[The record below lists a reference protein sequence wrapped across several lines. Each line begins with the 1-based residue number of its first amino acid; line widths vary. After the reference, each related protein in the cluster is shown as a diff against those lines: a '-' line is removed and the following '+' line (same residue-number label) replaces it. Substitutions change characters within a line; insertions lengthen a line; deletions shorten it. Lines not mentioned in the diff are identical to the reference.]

1 MDRFIEELSNIAK
14 VIVKDEP
21 KPDIITVTGRAKE
34 YNGKMYVQIDGSD
47 QLTPIASSTVG
58 IKTDDWVTVQIK
70 NHSAT
75 VTGNATDPSPGTS
88 YADEINDKVDDV
100 SDQISEFEIVIADKV
115 DTDQLNAV
123 NGRID
128 NLVSENVTITGK
140 LDAVEGEIDQ
150 LQADNVTITGKLDA
164 VDADIDHLESSKAEI
179 SVLESQYATIENLE
193 ATNADIHN
201 LEADYASFKQ
211 VTTEDISAINGSIT
225 NLEANKLDVESA
237 DILYAQIDFANIG
250 IAAVEELFAKSGI
263 IEDLVVSSGHITGEL
278 VGVTIKGDL
287 IEGNTIKADKLVVL
301 GSDGL
306 YYKLNVNGESV
317 AAEQTQYN
325 SLNGSVITANTIT
338 AEKINVDDLV
348 AFNATIGGFK
358 LSNSSMYSGAKA
370 SVSNTTPGVYLGSD
384 GQLSIGDQDQYLKF
398 YKDATGAWKLE
409 IAASAI
415 KMGTTSVVDK
425 FDEIENKVDASIK
438 SSVEQFYLSSS
449 PTALSGGSWS
459 TSQPTWQDGKYIWRR
474 TLITYQDGSTTYTPS
489 ANGVCI
495 TGNTGPQGD
504 PGSDGTSVTI
514 TSTIVDYQASTSGTT
529 PPTGNWTTSI
539 PSVSAGSYLWTRTK
553 VSYSDG
559 KSTTSY
565 SVSRQGS
572 NGAPGA
578 PGSDGTS
585 VTITNTAVTYAAST
599 NGMTAP
605 SSGWQSTVPSVAQG
619 SYLWTKTVVT
629 YSDGKSTTSY
639 SVSRQGADGS
649 DGSDGVGIES
659 STITYQAG
667 LSGTTPPTGTWSSS
681 IPAILADQYLWT
693 RTVTTYTDGTTTT
706 AYSVSRMGQLTDTE
720 TGNVLSIGENAGKPL
735 RSLTVYGNTR
745 QNLWQNPSGTNS
757 GITATANAD
766 GSITLSGTSTAY
778 AIVGVDAFTLRKSA
792 TYTIAINE
800 AVSAGAAFRVRL
812 YNGSTWVT
820 DVVSGVT
827 TAAKTFTMPDNDTYD
842 RVRFAVIAPVGTTVS
857 GTYRVMLNEG
867 STAQPWCPPGLNGV
881 DELSVVCAGKN
892 LLDMSSYDG
901 KNSSGITTKVND
913 DGSVTLSGTLSGN
926 QAVSLGNIG
935 LGCALPPGDYIFS
948 GLEDTDNVYVQLNRN
963 SSTVFGG
970 TNNFRQ
976 FTVTEEDGIY
986 DSPFWFIGVKPGFSG
1001 TKTIKVQLEI
1011 GSKATDWVSPAPITT
1026 TPIDLSGHTLNSLPD
1041 GTRDELSVDA
1051 TGAVT
1056 LTKRTWMQTID
1067 GTDLAQN
1074 YTSNTDGCT
1083 IWDDV
1088 LEYHSVDSNGSTEW
1102 YSDGIA
1108 LGDVLPTLNSAFA
1121 KAIVGFSG
1129 TSYSATTRKNL
1140 YVNAPSDSPTD
1151 YNGARAWLN
1160 ANPLTIIYKL
1170 ATPQTISLGT
1180 ISLPNL
1186 NPDHATVYASAPVA
1200 VDISGEYWTTAGTT
1214 VADAQISANEA
1225 DQRVTDVREELQT
1238 EIDTSI
1244 EQVEGQIISTVEATY
1259 TTKDEFENEIATI
1272 GTQITQNQ
1280 NSVNFQFSQLNGT
1293 LADLNSFMGTAGSQ
1307 LETITKYIRFL
1318 NGDIVLGGTDS
1329 DVQLKIENDRIAF
1342 LDNNNEVMYI
1352 TNEELYIMRAIIA
1365 TQLTIGN
1372 FSWVPRSN
1380 GNVSFRYIGS

>member
-21 KPDIITVTGRAKE
+21 KPDTVTVTGRAKE

-140 LDAVEGEIDQ
+140 LDVVEGEIDD

-164 VDADIDHLESSKAEI
+164 AEADIDHLESSKADI

-211 VTTEDISAINGSIT
+211 VTTEDISAINGNIT
-225 NLEANKLDVESA
+225 NLEADKLDAESA
-237 DILYAQIDFANIG
+237 DIRYAKIDFANIG

-348 AFNATIGGFK
+348 AFNATIGGFH
-358 LSNSSMYSGAKA
+358 LSSSSMYSGAKA
-370 SVSNTTPGVYLGSD
+370 SVDNTTQGIYLGSD
-384 GQLSIGDQDQYLKF
+384 GQLNVGDGNQYLKF

-409 IAASAI
+409 ISASAI
-415 KMGTTSVVDK
+415 KMGTTSVSDK
-425 FDEIENKVDASIK
+425 IDEIEGKVDKSIK
-438 SSVEQFYLSSS
+438 SSVEQFYLSTS
-449 PTALSGGSWS
+449 PTVLNGGTWS
-459 TSQPTWQDGKYIWRR
+459 TSQPTWQNGRYIWRR
-474 TLITYQDGSTTYTPS
+474 TLITYQDGSTAYTPS

-504 PGSDGTSVTI
+504 PGNDGTSVTI
-514 TSTIVDYQASTSGTT
+514 TSTVVDYQASTSGTT

-539 PSVSAGSYLWTRTK
+539 PSVSAGSYLWTRTR

-572 NGAPGA
+572 NGAPGT

-585 VTITNTAVTYAAST
+585 VTITDTAVTYATST
-599 NGMTAP
+599 SGTSAP
-605 SSGWQSTVPSVAQG
+605 SSGWQASVPTVAQG

-639 SVSRQGADGS
+639 SVSRQGADG
-649 DGSDGVGIES
+649 VGIES

-667 LSGTTPPTGTWSSS
+667 LSGATPPTGTWSSS
-681 IPAILADQYLWT
+681 IPSILADQYLWT

-706 AYSVSRMGQLTDTE
+706 AYSVSRMGQITDRE

-745 QNLWQNPSGTNS
+745 QNLWVNPSGTSN
-757 GITATANAD
+757 GVTVTDNEN
-766 GSITLSGTSTAY
+766 GSVTLSGTASKIVLSQILSYVLRPGVAYTLSVDKKLSDNPLSASIELTFLDADAGYISEVRVGYASTLTISFSTPANMALAY
-778 AIVGVDAFTLRKSA
+778 M
-792 TYTIAINE
+792 
-800 AVSAGAAFRVRL
+800 RVR
-812 YNGSTWVT
+812 
-820 DVVSGVT
+820 
-827 TAAKTFTMPDNDTYD
+827 
-842 RVRFAVIAPVGTTVS
+842 VGADMTVS

-867 STAQPWCPPGLNGV
+867 IEPEPWCPPGLNGV

-892 LLDMSSYDG
+892 LAAKSSFDGTTQIDCHVEAGMPITVSFDAQAAKNYRIYFHDEQGVFSGSNAINVTADAPGRVSQTRTLTYDSAFVRSYTENG
-901 KNSSGITTKVND
+901 KNEIANLMVEY
-913 DGSVTLSGTLSGN
+913 GST
-926 QAVSLGNIG
+926 
-935 LGCALPPGDYIFS
+935 
-948 GLEDTDNVYVQLNRN
+948 
-963 SSTVFGG
+963 
-970 TNNFRQ
+970 
-976 FTVTEEDGIY
+976 
-986 DSPFWFIGVKPGFSG
+986 
-1001 TKTIKVQLEI
+1001 
-1011 GSKATDWVSPAPITT
+1011 ATDYEPPQVIT
-1026 TPIDLSGHTLNSLPD
+1026 TPIDLSGHALNSLPD
-1041 GTRDELSVDA
+1041 STRDELSVDA

-1056 LTKRTWMQTID
+1056 LTKRTWSQTIN
-1067 GTDLAQN
+1067 GMDLAQN
-1074 YTSNTDGCT
+1074 YTSNTAGCT
-1083 IWDDV
+1083 IWGDV
-1088 LEYHSVDSNGSTEW
+1088 LEYDSVGPNGSSVW
-1102 YSDGIA
+1102 YADGVA
-1108 LGDVLPTLNSAFA
+1108 LGDVLLPGNVIFG
-1121 KAIVGFSG
+1121 KAALGFNG
-1129 TSYSATTRKNL
+1129 TSYSASTRKNL
-1140 YVNAPSDSPTD
+1140 YVNAPCDNSTD
-1151 YNGARAWLN
+1151 YTGARAWLN

-1170 ATPQTISLGT
+1170 ATPQTIALGT

-1200 VDISGEYWTTAGTT
+1200 ADISGEYWTTAGST
-1214 VADAQISANEA
+1214 VADAQLSANEA

-1280 NSVNFQFSQLNGT
+1280 ESVNFQFSQLNGT
-1293 LADLNSFMGTAGSQ
+1293 LSDLNSFKGTAGSQ

>member
-21 KPDIITVTGRAKE
+21 KPDTVTVTGRAKE

-128 NLVSENVTITGK
+128 DLVSENVTITGK
-140 LDAVEGEIDQ
+140 LDAVEGEIDD

-164 VDADIDHLESSKAEI
+164 AEADIDHLESSKADI
-179 SVLESQYATIENLE
+179 SVLESEYATIENLE

-211 VTTEDISAINGSIT
+211 VTTEDISAINGNIT
-225 NLEANKLDVESA
+225 NLETEKLDAESA
-237 DILYAQIDFANIG
+237 DIRYAKIDFANIG

-348 AFNATIGGFK
+348 AFNATIGGFH
-358 LSNSSMYSGAKA
+358 LSSSSMYSGAKA
-370 SVSNTTPGVYLGSD
+370 SVDNTTPGVYLGSD

-398 YKDATGAWKLE
+398 YKDTDGSWKLE
-409 IAASAI
+409 LAADAI
-415 KMGTTSVVDK
+415 KMGTTS
-425 FDEIENKVDASIK
+425 IK
-438 SSVEQFYLSSS
+438 
-449 PTALSGGSWS
+449 
-459 TSQPTWQDGKYIWRR
+459 DYI
-474 TLITYQDGSTTYTPS
+474 
-489 ANGVCI
+489 V
-495 TGNTGPQGD
+495 
-504 PGSDGTSVTI
+504 
-514 TSTIVDYQASTSGTT
+514 
-529 PPTGNWTTSI
+529 
-539 PSVSAGSYLWTRTK
+539 TRT
-553 VSYSDG
+553 SL
-559 KSTTSY
+559 
-565 SVSRQGS
+565 
-572 NGAPGA
+572 
-578 PGSDGTS
+578 
-585 VTITNTAVTYAAST
+585 TANA
-599 NGMTAP
+599 
-605 SSGWQSTVPSVAQG
+605 
-619 SYLWTKTVVT
+619 
-629 YSDGKSTTSY
+629 
-639 SVSRQGADGS
+639 
-649 DGSDGVGIES
+649 
-659 STITYQAG
+659 
-667 LSGTTPPTGTWSSS
+667 TG
-681 IPAILADQYLWT
+681 
-693 RTVTTYTDGTTTT
+693 G
-706 AYSVSRMGQLTDTE
+706 
-720 TGNVLSIGENAGKPL
+720 VLSIGENAGKPL
-735 RSLTVYGNTR
+735 RSLTVYGNAR
-745 QNLWQNPSGTNS
+745 QNLWMNPGPTTSEGITVTPNKNGSVTVSGTTTDDDIWIGYVDRFILRPGSVYTVSVNETIPANVGFRIEPRDSNRALINTEYSQLIDINS
-757 GITATANAD
+757 
-766 GSITLSGTSTAY
+766 ST
-778 AIVGVDAFTLRKSA
+778 RK
-792 TYTIAINE
+792 
-800 AVSAGAAFRVRL
+800 
-812 YNGSTWVT
+812 
-820 DVVSGVT
+820 
-827 TAAKTFTMPDNDTYD
+827 KTFTVPSNTAYCN
-842 RVRFAVIAPVGTTVS
+842 FLFYSKAPVGTAIS
-857 GTYRVMLNEG
+857 GTYHIMLNDG
-867 STAQPWCPPGLNGV
+867 SEPEPWCPPGLNGV
-881 DELSVVCAGKN
+881 DELSVVCAGRN
-892 LLDMSSYDG
+892 LYGGGDVSASKYAAITVYPYLSQSLVGQRVRVSFDLTTEDG
-901 KNSSGITTKVND
+901 GTFSVYAYQGSGLSIAMLTVDNPLAGITIDTEP
-913 DGSVTLSGTLSGN
+913 GVT
-926 QAVSLGNIG
+926 VH
-935 LGCALPPGDYIFS
+935 FS
-948 GLEDTDNVYVQLNRN
+948 ATG
-963 SSTVFGG
+963 TVFYKPTSVWSAGQLYVYNASSAG
-970 TNNFRQ
+970 YVRLENIQIELGEVETGYEPYR
-976 FTVTEEDGIY
+976 
-986 DSPFWFIGVKPGFSG
+986 DS
-1001 TKTIKVQLEI
+1001 
-1011 GSKATDWVSPAPITT
+1011 TT
-1026 TPIDLSGHTLNSLPD
+1026 AIDLDGHILNSLPD

-1056 LTKRTWMQTID
+1056 LIQKTWSQTID
-1067 GTDLAQN
+1067 GLDLALDCR
-1074 YTSNTDGCT
+1074 TNTAGCT

-1088 LEYHSVDSNGSTEW
+1088 LEYDSVGPNGSSIW
-1102 YSDGIA
+1102 LADGVA
-1108 LGDVLPTLNSAFA
+1108 LGDVLLPGNTIFG
-1121 KAIVGFSG
+1121 KAALGFSG
-1129 TSYSATTRKNL
+1129 TSYSVTTRKNL
-1140 YVNAPSDSPTD
+1140 YVNAPCDSPTD
-1151 YNGARAWLN
+1151 YAGARAWLN

-1170 ATPQTISLGT
+1170 ATPQTIALGT

-1186 NPDHATVYASAPVA
+1186 NPDRATVYASAPVA
-1200 VDISGEYWTTAGTT
+1200 ADISGEYWTTAGST
-1214 VADAQISANEA
+1214 VADAQLSANEA

-1244 EQVEGQIISTVEATY
+1244 EQVEGQIISTVKATY

-1280 NSVNFQFSQLNGT
+1280 ESVNFQFSQLNGT
-1293 LADLNSFMGTAGSQ
+1293 LADLNSFKGTAGSQ